1 MNTDWTRKARDSEGE
16 KYLEKAIRLDKYLAD
31 MGKGTRTEL
40 KEMIRRGRITVNG
53 VIVKKPE
60 TKIKKGEDTICL
72 DNAPVEY
79 VELEYYLLNKPQGV
93 ISATE
98 DRRRETV
105 VDLIDEKQRK
115 DLFPVGRL
123 DIDTEGLLLITNDG
137 ALAHRLLAP
146 GHHVDKVY
154 EARCEGLVPDEA
166 VQKFRDGMELSDGL
180 SCMPAELEILERKA
194 GDPETGTEAE
204 SLVSLTLHEG
214 KFHQVKR
221 MMEEVGCPV
230 VHLKR
235 LSMGPLKLDATLKP
249 GEYRKLTAKER
260 ALLENL

>member
-1 MNTDWTRKARDSEGE
+1 MLRIPMPAGMIRKARDSEGE

-98 DRRRETV
+98 DRRRKTV
-105 VDLIDEKQRK
+105 VDLIDEKSRK

-137 ALAHRLLAP
+137 ALAHSLLAP

-166 VQKFRDGMELSDGL
+166 VQMK
-180 SCMPAELEILERKA
+180 
-194 GDPETGTEAE
+194 TT
-204 SLVSLTLHEG
+204 
-214 KFHQVKR
+214 
-221 MMEEVGCPV
+221 
-230 VHLKR
+230 
-235 LSMGPLKLDATLKP
+235 
-249 GEYRKLTAKER
+249 
-260 ALLENL
+260 

>member
-1 MNTDWTRKARDSEGE
+1 M
-16 KYLEKAIRLDKYLAD
+16 EKAIRLDKYLAD

-40 KEMIRRGRITVNG
+40 KEMIRKGRIKVNG
-53 VIVKKPE
+53 EVVKKPE
-60 TKIKKGEDTICL
+60 TKIRKGEDTILL

-93 ISATE
+93 ISE

-249 GEYRKLTAKER
+249 GEYRKLTDKER
-260 ALLENL
+260 ELLENL

>member
-1 MNTDWTRKARDSEGE
+1 MAEKPGIISEGE

-40 KEMIRRGRITVNG
+40 KEMIRKGRITVNG
-53 VIVKKPE
+53 EIVKKPE
-60 TKIKKGEDTICL
+60 TKIKKGTDEVRL
-72 DNAPVEY
+72 DNAPIEY

-98 DRRRETV
+98 DKYRTTV
-105 VDLIDEKQRK
+105 VDLIGEKQRK

-154 EARCEGLVPDEA
+154 EARCAGLVPESA
-166 VQKFRDGMELSDGL
+166 GKKFEEGLTLSDGL
-180 SCMPAELEILERKA
+180 SCMPAELEILERIP
-194 GDPETGTEAE
+194 GSEEHPEGE
-204 SLVSLTLHEG
+204 SLVRLTLHEG

-230 VHLKR
+230 LHLKR
-235 LSMGPLKLDATLKP
+235 LSMGPLKLDDTLKT
-249 GEYRKLTAKER
+249 GEYRKLTDKER
-260 ALLENL
+260 ELLERL

>member
-1 MNTDWTRKARDSEGE
+1 M
-16 KYLEKAIRLDKYLAD
+16 EKAIRLDKYLAD

-40 KEMIRRGRITVNG
+40 KEMIRKGRIKVNG
-53 VIVKKPE
+53 EVVKKPE
-60 TKIKKGEDTICL
+60 TKIRKGEDTIL
-72 DNAPVEY
+72 FDNAPVEY

-154 EARCEGLVPDEA
+154 EARCKGLVPDEA

-194 GDPETGTEAE
+194 GDPETGTE

-235 LSMGPLKLDATLKP
+235 LSMGPLKLDATLNP
-249 GEYRKLTAKER
+249 GEYRKLTDKER
-260 ALLENL
+260 ELLENL

>member
-1 MNTDWTRKARDSEGE
+1 M
-16 KYLEKAIRLDKYLAD
+16 EKAIRLDKYLAD

-40 KEMIRRGRITVNG
+40 KEMIRKGRITVNG
-53 VIVKKPE
+53 MIIKKPE

-105 VDLIDEKQRK
+105 VDLIDEKSRK

-166 VQKFRDGMELSDGL
+166 VQRFREGMTLADGL
-180 SCMPAELEILERKA
+180 SCMPAELEILERRVEDRK
-194 GDPETGTEAE
+194 TGTAAE
-204 SLVSLTLHEG
+204 SLVRLTLHEG

-221 MMEEVGCPV
+221 MFAAVEREVLTLHRETFGSLVLDEALPCGQWRELTEAEASALYRDAQMEEKHG
-230 VHLKR
+230 
-235 LSMGPLKLDATLKP
+235 
-249 GEYRKLTAKER
+249 
-260 ALLENL
+260 

>member
-98 DRRRETV
+98 DRRRKTV
-105 VDLIDEKQRK
+105 VDLIDEKSRK

-137 ALAHRLLAP
+137 ALAHRLLSP

-154 EARCEGLVPDEA
+154 EARCEGFVPDEA
-166 VQKFRDGMELSDGL
+166 VDKFREGM
-180 SCMPAELEILERKA
+180 
-194 GDPETGTEAE
+194 
-204 SLVSLTLHEG
+204 TLG

-221 MMEEVGCPV
+221 MMEETGCPV
-230 VHLKR
+230 LHLKR
-235 LSMGPLKLDATLKP
+235 LSMGPLKLDDALKT
-249 GEYRKLTAKER
+249 GEYRKLTDKER
-260 ALLENL
+260 ELLENL

>member
-1 MNTDWTRKARDSEGE
+1 MEGE

-31 MGKGTRTEL
+31 IGKGTRTEL
-40 KEMIRRGRITVNG
+40 KEMIRKGRITVNG
-53 VIVKKPE
+53 MIIKKPE

-105 VDLIDEKQRK
+105 VDLIDEKSRK

-166 VQKFRDGMELSDGL
+166 VKRFREGMTLADGL
-180 SCMPAELEILERKA
+180 SCMPAELEILERKPE
-194 GDPETGTEAE
+194 DPETGTAAE
-204 SLVSLTLHEG
+204 SLVRITLHEG

-221 MMEEVGCPV
+221 MMEEVSCPV
-230 VHLKR
+230 LHLKR
-235 LSMGPLKLDATLKP
+235 LSMGPLKLDDTLKP
-249 GEYRKLTAKER
+249 GKYRKLTDKER
-260 ALLENL
+260 ELLENL

>member
-146 GHHVDKVY
+146 GHHIDKVY

-249 GEYRKLTAKER
+249 GEYRKLTDKER
-260 ALLENL
+260 ELLENL

>member
-98 DRRRETV
+98 DRRRKTV
-105 VDLIDEKQRK
+105 VDLIDEKSRK

-204 SLVSLTLHEG
+204 SLVTLTLHEG

-235 LSMGPLKLDATLKP
+235 LSMGPLKLDATLNP
-249 GEYRKLTAKER
+249 GEYRKLTDKER
-260 ALLENL
+260 ELLENL

>member
-1 MNTDWTRKARDSEGE
+1 M
-16 KYLEKAIRLDKYLAD
+16 EKAIRLDKYLAD

-40 KEMIRRGRITVNG
+40 KEMIRKGRITVNG
-53 VIVKKPE
+53 MIIKKPE

-105 VDLIDEKQRK
+105 VDLIDEKSRK

-166 VQKFRDGMELSDGL
+166 VQRFREGMTLADGL
-180 SCMPAELEILERKA
+180 SCMPAELEILERRAEDRK
-194 GDPETGTEAE
+194 TGTAAE
-204 SLVSLTLHEG
+204 SLVRLTLHEG

-221 MMEEVGCPV
+221 MMEEVSCPV
-230 VHLKR
+230 LHLKR
-235 LSMGPLKLDATLKP
+235 LSMGSLKLDDTLKP
-249 GEYRKLTAKER
+249 GEYRKLTDKER
-260 ALLENL
+260 ELLENL

>member
-1 MNTDWTRKARDSEGE
+1 M
-16 KYLEKAIRLDKYLAD
+16 EKAIRLDKYLAD

-40 KEMIRRGRITVNG
+40 KEMIRKGRIKVNG
-53 VIVKKPE
+53 EVVKKPE
-60 TKIKKGEDTICL
+60 TKIRKGEDMILL

-194 GDPETGTEAE
+194 GDPETGMEAE

-249 GEYRKLTAKER
+249 GEYRKLTDKER
-260 ALLENL
+260 ELLENL

>member
-1 MNTDWTRKARDSEGE
+1 M
-16 KYLEKAIRLDKYLAD
+16 EKAIRLDKYLAD

-40 KEMIRRGRITVNG
+40 KEMIRKGRIKVNG
-53 VIVKKPE
+53 EVVKKPE
-60 TKIKKGEDTICL
+60 TKVRKGEDTILL

-79 VELEYYLLNKPQGV
+79 VDLAYHLLHKPHGV

-249 GEYRKLTAKER
+249 GEYRKLTDKER
-260 ALLENL
+260 ELLENL

>member
-1 MNTDWTRKARDSEGE
+1 
-16 KYLEKAIRLDKYLAD
+16 
-31 MGKGTRTEL
+31 
-40 KEMIRRGRITVNG
+40 MIRKGRIKVNG
-53 VIVKKPE
+53 EVVKKPE
-60 TKIKKGEDTICL
+60 TKIRKGEDTIL
-72 DNAPVEY
+72 FDNAPVEY

-93 ISATE
+93 ISAAE

-154 EARCEGLVPDEA
+154 EARCKGLVPDEA

-180 SCMPAELEILERKA
+180 SCMPAELEILE
-194 GDPETGTEAE
+194 TGTEAE
-204 SLVSLTLHEG
+204 SLVTLTLHEG

-235 LSMGPLKLDATLKP
+235 LSMGPLKLDATLNP
-249 GEYRKLTAKER
+249 GEYRKLTDKER
-260 ALLENL
+260 ELLENL

>member
-249 GEYRKLTAKER
+249 GEYRKLTDKER
-260 ALLENL
+260 ELLENL

>member
-1 MNTDWTRKARDSEGE
+1 M
-16 KYLEKAIRLDKYLAD
+16 EKAIRLDKYLAD

-105 VDLIDEKQRK
+105 VDLIDEKSRK

-249 GEYRKLTAKER
+249 GEYRKLTDKER
-260 ALLENL
+260 ELLENL

>member
-1 MNTDWTRKARDSEGE
+1 MGKT
-16 KYLEKAIRLDKYLAD
+16 IRLDKYLAD

-40 KEMIRRGRITVNG
+40 KEMIRKGRITVNG
-53 VIVKKPE
+53 RIVKKPD
-60 TKIKKGEDTICL
+60 TKIEISEDTIRL

-79 VELEYYLLNKPQGV
+79 VEMEYYLLNKPRGV

-105 VDLIDEKQRK
+105 VDLIDEKRRK

-137 ALAHRLLAP
+137 ALAHRLLTP

-166 VQKFRDGMELSDGL
+166 VKRFHDGMKLADGL
-180 SCMPAELEILERKA
+180 SCMPAELEILRRSPE
-194 GDPETGTEAE
+194 DPDTVAEAE
-204 SLVSLTLHEG
+204 SLVRLTLHEG
-214 KFHQVKR
+214 KFHQVKWR
-221 MMEEVGCPV
+221 GEEVGCLV
-230 VHLKR
+230 IRLKR
-235 LSMGPLKLDATLKP
+235 LSVGPLKLDNTLKA
-249 GEYRKLTAKER
+249 GEYRKLTDKER
-260 ALLENL
+260 ELLENL

>member
-60 TKIKKGEDTICL
+60 TKINKGEDTICL

-98 DRRRETV
+98 DRRRKTV
-105 VDLIDEKQRK
+105 VDLIDEKSRK

-154 EARCEGLVPDEA
+154 EARCEGFVPDEA
-166 VQKFRDGMELSDGL
+166 VDKFREGMTLADGL
-180 SCMPAELEILERKA
+180 SCMPAELEILERRAEDRK
-194 GDPETGTEAE
+194 TGTAAE
-204 SLVSLTLHEG
+204 SLVRLTLHEG

-221 MMEEVGCPV
+221 MMEETGCPV
-230 VHLKR
+230 LHLKR
-235 LSMGPLKLDATLKP
+235 LSMGPLKLDDALKP
-249 GEYRKLTAKER
+249 GEYRKLTDKER
-260 ALLENL
+260 ELLENL

>member
-1 MNTDWTRKARDSEGE
+1 
-16 KYLEKAIRLDKYLAD
+16 
-31 MGKGTRTEL
+31 
-40 KEMIRRGRITVNG
+40 MIRKGRIKVNG
-53 VIVKKPE
+53 EVVKKPE
-60 TKIKKGEDTICL
+60 TKIRKGEDTILL

-105 VDLIDEKQRK
+105 VD
-115 DLFPVGRL
+115 RL

-249 GEYRKLTAKER
+249 GEYRKLTDKER

>member
-105 VDLIDEKQRK
+105 VDLIDEKSRK

-146 GHHVDKVY
+146 CGQGVRG
-154 EARCEGLVPDEA
+154 EMQGLCPGRGSAEVPG
-166 VQKFRDGMELSDGL
+166 RN
-180 SCMPAELEILERKA
+180 
-194 GDPETGTEAE
+194 
-204 SLVSLTLHEG
+204 
-214 KFHQVKR
+214 
-221 MMEEVGCPV
+221 
-230 VHLKR
+230 
-235 LSMGPLKLDATLKP
+235 DACGRTFLYAF
-249 GEYRKLTAKER
+249 GA
-260 ALLENL
+260 

>member
-1 MNTDWTRKARDSEGE
+1 MIGRREIFGKSNPAGQISGCYGKRYENGAQGDDPERTDQGE
-16 KYLEKAIRLDKYLAD
+16 
-31 MGKGTRTEL
+31 
-40 KEMIRRGRITVNG
+40 RRGREKTG
-53 VIVKKPE
+53 DKDPE
-60 TKIKKGEDTICL
+60 GEDTILL

-194 GDPETGTEAE
+194 GDPETGMEAE

-249 GEYRKLTAKER
+249 GEYRKLTDKER
-260 ALLENL
+260 ELLENL

>member
-1 MNTDWTRKARDSEGE
+1 M
-16 KYLEKAIRLDKYLAD
+16 EKAIRLDKYLAD

-40 KEMIRRGRITVNG
+40 KEMIRKGRIKVNG
-53 VIVKKPE
+53 EVVKKPE
-60 TKIKKGEDTICL
+60 TKIRKGEDTILL
-72 DNAPVEY
+72 DNVPVEY

-146 GHHVDKVY
+146 GHHGDKVY
-154 EARCEGLVPDEA
+154 EARCKGLVPDDA
-166 VQKFRDGMELSDGL
+166 VQKVRDGMELSDGL

-249 GEYRKLTAKER
+249 GEYRKLTDKER
-260 ALLENL
+260 ELLENL

>member
-1 MNTDWTRKARDSEGE
+1 M
-16 KYLEKAIRLDKYLAD
+16 EKAIRLDKYLAD

-105 VDLIDEKQRK
+105 VDLIDEKSRK

-166 VQKFRDGMELSDGL
+166 VQRFREGMTLADGL
-180 SCMPAELEILERKA
+180 SCMPSELEILERKIRKIRRRERRRRVLY
-194 GDPETGTEAE
+194 D
-204 SLVSLTLHEG
+204 LTLHEG
-214 KFHQVKR
+214 KFHQVKLHDGGLT
-221 MMEEVGCPV
+221 GCPV
-230 VHLKR
+230 LHLKR
-235 LSMGPLKLDATLKP
+235 LSHGSSEA
-249 GEYRKLTAKER
+249 
-260 ALLENL
+260 

>member
-1 MNTDWTRKARDSEGE
+1 
-16 KYLEKAIRLDKYLAD
+16 
-31 MGKGTRTEL
+31 
-40 KEMIRRGRITVNG
+40 MIRKGRIKVNG
-53 VIVKKPE
+53 EVVKKPE
-60 TKIKKGEDTICL
+60 TKIRKGEDTILL

-194 GDPETGTEAE
+194 GDESDSSRGKIPSGKAYDGGSRLSGCPPETPVHGTIEA
-204 SLVSLTLHEG
+204 
-214 KFHQVKR
+214 
-221 MMEEVGCPV
+221 GCDI
-230 VHLKR
+230 KTR
-235 LSMGPLKLDATLKP
+235 
-249 GEYRKLTAKER
+249 
-260 ALLENL
+260 